1 MVPGLEL
8 VAAKQQPLALGS
20 FLAPLAGVIA
30 VSLGQRQRGVIWEAL
45 KLPRC
50 STQREAVSLGAFLSR
65 EGGVRL
71 AGMRR

>member
-8 VAAKQQPLALGS
+8 VAMEKQQPLALGA

-30 VSLGQRQRGVIWEAL
+30 VSLGQGQRGVIWEAL

-50 STQREAVSLGAFLSR
+50 STQREAVSLGRRTASR
-65 EGGVRL
+65 LR
-71 AGMRR
+71 